1 MNYTLDEMEIALK
14 LRQMKKDKRYI
25 ALSLYPPI
33 ATTTIEK
40 EGNRMFINEG
50 RDGKFEDITE
60 AFYDEMVKKYD
71 SRTTK

>member
-1 MNYTLDEMEIALK
+1 MK
-14 LRQMKKDKRYI
+14 RQKKYV
-25 ALSLYPPI
+25 ALSLWPSLGN
-33 ATTTIEK
+33 TTITPN
-40 EGNRMFINEG
+40 GNRMYINEG